1 MYSSERDFVAAYLK
15 GDKTAYSE
23 VQRWI
28 DKVIVRATRGDSDA
42 HKDLTN
48 LIHQVLVVKLKGGEY
63 RGDGILLRYVMS
75 IAKNKTIEML
85 RSKYRNRIDSGYTPD
100 MPSTDPNP
108 EEQLLQNERL
118 DLLAKA
124 LETLG
129 SPCQELLVRILCD
142 GESYSAIVGDF
153 HLTPG
158 SARVKVL
165 RCKEK
170 LREIC
175 EKLDYEW

>member
-1 MYSSERDFVAAYLK
+1 MYSSERDLIAAYLK
-15 GDKTAYSE
+15 GEKSAYSE
-23 VQRWI
+23 VQGWI
-28 DKVIVRATRGDSDA
+28 DKVIVRATRGDSEA

-48 LIHQVLVVKLKGGEY
+48 LIHQVLLVKLKGDEY
-63 RGDGILLRYVMS
+63 RGDGILSRYVMS

-100 MPSTDPNP
+100 IPSTDLNP

-124 LETLG
+124 LDTLG

-142 GESYSAIVGDF
+142 GESYSDIVMDY
-153 HLTPG
+153 HLTLG

>member
-1 MYSSERDFVAAYLK
+1 MYNSERDLIAAYLK
-15 GDKTAYSE
+15 GEKSAYSE
-23 VQRWI
+23 AQGWI

-42 HKDLTN
+42 YKDLTN
-48 LIHQVLVVKLKGGEY
+48 QIHQVLFVKLKKGDY

-100 MPSTDPNP
+100 IASSDLNP
-108 EEQLLQNERL
+108 EEQLLQKERL

-124 LETLG
+124 LESLG
-129 SPCQELLVRILCD
+129 SPCQELLVRILCE
-142 GESYSAIVGDF
+142 GESYSEVVKDF
-153 HLTPG
+153 HLTLG
-158 SARVKVL
+158 SARIKVL

-170 LREIC
+170 MREIC